1 MKQLLQLPDF
11 GSDELNASARLIC
24 SLAVSMTLLGAF
36 LAAAVWFAV
45 PAMIPRALSLIGSI
59 ALTCA
64 ASIALVR
71 RGRLQAA
78 GFLLVFSLWA
88 VITGGAV
95 TAGGVTAP
103 IFIGYVI
110 VIMIGGLLWN
120 DSVRLMVTIFC
131 ILTAASI
138 VVAQQSNLL
147 PPPMEFP
154 PGARFGVYL
163 FFFIIAAI
171 LQRVS
176 AFNAREL
183 LKKAKNSEARYR
195 SLLENIP
202 ATTYIN
208 GLDPES
214 PIEYVSPQIED
225 LLGYPRINFTL
236 DPLFWTKILHP
247 EDAEQVLEK
256 SRQSAQT
263 FEPFAME
270 YRVIAK
276 DGRTVWL
283 KDESVLIRDENGAP
297 SHWLGVWTD
306 ITTIKQ
312 AEAEQAELVKSMARR
327 TVQLHTAADVARA
340 ASSILDIE
348 ELLSQ
353 AADLIQEHFDYYYV
367 GVFLTDESGEWAVL
381 RAATGEMGKQMRET
395 GHRLKVDETSMI
407 GWCITH
413 RQARIALD
421 VGADAVRFANP
432 LLPLTRSEI
441 ALPLIAH
448 GNVIG
453 AMTIQSE
460 KPSAFSRVDVTAL
473 QAMADLVANAIENAR
488 LFTERALLNKELEAQ
503 NEELERFTYTVSH
516 DLRSPL
522 VTIRGFLGYLKH
534 DIETGNM
541 KRFNEDVARIASAVD
556 KMQTLLNEL
565 LELSRIGRI
574 VNPPQEVPFDAIV
587 WEALSLLSG
596 PLDAAQIRLKVAAEF
611 PVVRVD
617 RTRIVEVIQNLVNN
631 AVKFMGDQA
640 EPLIEIGVQ
649 GTDTDGK
656 PIFYVRDNGI
666 GIEPQYH
673 ERIFGLFNRLDP
685 TIEGT
690 GIGLTLVKRIIET
703 HGGRIWV
710 ESEHG
715 KGATFFFTLPAA

>member
-1 MKQLLQLPDF
+1 MKPLLQFPDF
-11 GSDELNASARLIC
+11 GSDELNVSARLIC
-24 SLAVSMTLLGAF
+24 SLAASMALLGALF
-36 LAAAVWFAV
+36 VMAVCFAR
-45 PAMIPRALSLIGSI
+45 PDMLPRALSVIGIVTLS
-59 ALTCA
+59 CA
-64 ASIALVR
+64 ACIALVR
-71 RGRLQAA
+71 RGRIRAA
-78 GFLLVFSLWA
+78 GLLLVFSLWA

-95 TAGGVTAP
+95 SAGGVAAP
-103 IFIGYVI
+103 IFIGYLI
-110 VIMIGGLLWN
+110 VIMIGGLLWK
-120 DSVRLMVTIFC
+120 DVMQLIVTVTC
-131 ILTAASI
+131 ILTAGAI
-138 VVAQQSNLL
+138 VIAQQNNLL
-147 PPPMEFP
+147 PPPMEYP
-154 PGARFGVYL
+154 PAARLGVYL
-163 FFFIIAAI
+163 FFFIIAAV

-176 AFNAREL
+176 AFNTREL
-183 LKKAKNSEARYR
+183 LKKANNSEARYR

-214 PIEYVSPQIED
+214 PIEYVSPQIEN
-225 LLGYPRINFTL
+225 LLGYPRDNFTL

-263 FEPFAME
+263 LEPFTME

-283 KDESVLIRDENGAP
+283 KDESVLIRDENDAP

-381 RAATGEMGKQMRET
+381 RAATGEMGRQMRQM

-432 LLPLTRSEI
+432 FLPLTRSEI

-448 GNVIG
+448 GSVIG
-453 AMTIQSE
+453 AMTIQSD

-488 LFTERALLNKELEAQ
+488 LFTERAILNKELEAQ

-534 DIETGNM
+534 DIESGNM
-541 KRFNEDVARIASAVD
+541 ERFNQDVARIASAVD

-617 RTRIVEVIQNLVNN
+617 RTRIVEVIQNLVTN

-640 EPLIEIGVQ
+640 EPLIEIGMR

-673 ERIFGLFNRLDP
+673 ERIFGLFNRLNP

-710 ESEHG
+710 ESERG
-715 KGATFFFTLPAA
+715 KGAAFFFTLPAA